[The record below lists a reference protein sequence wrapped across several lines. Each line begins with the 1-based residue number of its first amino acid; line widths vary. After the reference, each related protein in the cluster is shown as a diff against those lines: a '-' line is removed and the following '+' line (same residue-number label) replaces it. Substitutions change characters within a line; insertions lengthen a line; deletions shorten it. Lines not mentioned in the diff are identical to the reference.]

1 MPPAPGED
9 PVIEL
14 EMPSFLMPPAERWHA
29 ERVPPSA
36 QQAMNWN
43 IKRILFHRR
52 IVRLRAVRNVFVT
65 QEGLV
70 LHPDLSVEHCTI
82 RQHSEADIDI
92 ARTLVRLGQE
102 MGAIMPLQGDVVLCR
117 RPGSG
122 NYGHFLVEM
131 LPIAYAAAQHW
142 PRPARFMMQAA
153 DPPLAGIMAECFGR
167 LGIPANLRIVA
178 GRTPVLVERLV
189 IVEGLTDHGSY
200 IAPLAMEC
208 LDRLS
213 ASIPAGQAERLF
225 ITRGAAPTRRL
236 RDEAGIVQRARAQ
249 GFQCVTPGALGF
261 AAQVAAFKGAR
272 RIVGVMG
279 ATLSNLV
286 FAPRGTQAFVLAPA
300 NMPDTFFWFICG
312 LRGIRMIDVRCA
324 CETAEQDDTGWDGEV
339 CLDAADE
346 AAILASPDPPGGAP
360 DIAGLFDAAYYT
372 AAAGGWLPPGADPLE
387 HYCDTGWREGFD
399 PSRRFST
406 LGYLAANPDVAR
418 SGGNPLLHY
427 IEHGMAEGRAPRP

>member
-52 IVRLRAVRNVFVT
+52 TVRLRAVRNVFVT

-70 LHPDLSVEHCTI
+70 LHPDLTVEHCTI
-82 RQHSEADIDI
+82 RQHSQADIDI
-92 ARTLVRLGQE
+92 GRKLVRLGQE

-131 LPIAYAAAQHW
+131 LPIAYTASQHW
-142 PRPARFMMQAA
+142 PRPARFMVQAA
-153 DPPLAGIMAECFGR
+153 DPPLAGVMAECLDR

-178 GRTPVLVERLV
+178 GRTPVLVECLV

-213 ASIPAGQAERLF
+213 ANIPAGTQENLF
-225 ITRGAAPTRRL
+225 VTRGAVRTRKL
-236 RDEAGIVQRARAQ
+236 RDEAAIMRRARAR
-249 GFQCVTPGALGF
+249 GFQCVAPGTLPF

-286 FAPRGTQAFVLAPA
+286 FAPRGAQAFVLAPA

-312 LRGIRMIDVRCA
+312 LRGIRMIDLRCA
-324 CETAEQDDTGWDGEV
+324 GAPGQQDDTGWDGEV
-339 CLDAADE
+339 ILDPADE
-346 AAILASPDPPGGAP
+346 AAVFASPDRAGAP
-360 DIAGLFDAAYYT
+360 DIAGLFNAAYY
-372 AAAGGWLPPGADPLE
+372 AAACGAALPPDADPLE
-387 HYCDTGWREGFD
+387 HYCETGWRDGFD
-399 PSRRFST
+399 PSARFST
-406 LGYLAANPDVAR
+406 MGYLAANPDVVR
-418 SGGNPLLHY
+418 SGSNPLLHY